1 MALDGCTTLQ
11 HDTRAALDAAASAH
25 VQRERVAI
33 VHATLDVLCA
43 YLKTGDNNVLI
54 EWAARQPWHR
64 DTSELDDATLLQLLG
79 ELDMLAQLIRTHLAP
94 SAEHQNQVLDRLEAA
109 MRRLRHYYAEAS
121 TRANAARMLHLQKAN
136 QNLKADIEQ
145 ASASEEDIRQQN
157 IELQLLYEIAQQSTH
172 ILNYADL
179 MYLIEENLHRALP
192 YDVAIGLVLTDE
204 HQPRLIC
211 RTTQPLSPLLQR
223 DLGRHIQTVLE
234 QFPTPTR
241 GPHTLP
247 PKWEIHV
254 HKPNAPMLAT
264 MQSMF
269 VVPFLPADTSE
280 LFGLLLVGAHPKDA
294 FSESQVRLIYTV
306 ANHAIRSMQH
316 LRTLLVSER
325 RGLENMIRNLPVGVL
340 MLDTHYRILLSNP
353 VADRYLPM
361 LTTDRRGQ
369 PLTRLGERTL
379 DTLLQDRQTW
389 EISTV
394 TRPPRTLRLTTN
406 TFLDRERHTSGWVLV
421 LDDITDRKQAEEN
434 IRHMALYDALTNL
447 PNRVLFRDRLI
458 QAIAQAQRT
467 GRLVAVMFLDM
478 DNFKSINDTLGH
490 SLGDQFLQIV
500 GQRLAEC
507 VRASD
512 TVARLGG
519 DEFTVILNSIAST
532 QDVASVAQKIL
543 DELSSPISLGERH
556 LVTSASIGI
565 TFYPS
570 DATDIDNLIKQ
581 ADIAMY
587 RAKNEG
593 RNSYTFFTADM
604 HGQALEWLTLERDMR
619 KAIDQGD
626 FVLHYQPQINL
637 DTRQISGV
645 EALVRWQHP
654 ELGLLTPER
663 FLPIAEEGG
672 LMSALGA
679 WVLRTA
685 CVQARAWQLADLPP
699 LYMAVNVSA
708 SQLAHT
714 GLARE
719 ISQILH
725 ETNLPAAWLVL
736 ELKEPGI
743 MRDAEA
749 LEERLHRLKALD
761 VQIAID
767 DFGTG
772 FSSLGY
778 LKRLPIDTLKIDR
791 SFVQD
796 IPHDEHGIDIAATII
811 AMAHNLH
818 LRVIAEGVEHES
830 QAAFLREHGCNEIQG
845 HLYGR
850 PVPAPEITQLLE
862 QVMHPHSAKQD
873 SQAIS

>member
-1 MALDGCTTLQ
+1 MALDGRTTLQ
-11 HDTRAALDAAASAH
+11 HDVRATLDAAASTH

-33 VHATLDVLCA
+33 VHATLDVLCT
-43 YLKTGDNNVLI
+43 YLETGDNDVLI
-54 EWAARQPWHR
+54 EWAARQPWQR
-64 DTSELDDATLLQLLG
+64 DTYELDDATLLLLLG
-79 ELDMLAQLIRTHLAP
+79 ELDILAQLIRAHLAP
-94 SAEHQNQVLDRLEAA
+94 SADSQNQVLDRLEAA
-109 MRRLRHYYAEAS
+109 MSRLRHYYAEAS
-121 TRANAARMLHLQKAN
+121 TRANAAHMLHLQKVN
-136 QNLKADIEQ
+136 HQLKNDIEQ

-157 IELQLLYEIAQQSTH
+157 FELQLLYEIAQQSTH

-192 YDVAIGLVLTDE
+192 YDVAVGLVLADE

-234 QFPTPTR
+234 QFPAPI
-241 GPHTLP
+241 GGQHTLP
-247 PKWEIHV
+247 LKWEIHV
-254 HKPNAPMLAT
+254 HKPHASMLAT
-264 MQSMF
+264 LQSMF

-316 LRTLLVSER
+316 LRTLLASER

-353 VADRYLPM
+353 VADRFLPM

-369 PLTRLGERTL
+369 SLTHLGERTL

-394 TRPPRTLRLTTN
+394 TRPPRMLRLTTN

-500 GQRLAEC
+500 GQRLVEC

-519 DEFTVILNSIAST
+519 DEFTIILNSIAST

-543 DELSSPISLGERH
+543 DELSAPISLGERH
-556 LVTSASIGI
+556 LITSASIGI

-570 DATDIDNLIKQ
+570 DATNIDDLIKQ

-587 RAKNEG
+587 RAKNDG
-593 RNSYTFFTADM
+593 RNSYSFFTADM

-654 ELGLLTPER
+654 ELGLLMPER

-685 CVQARAWQLADLPP
+685 CAQGRAWQLAGLPQ
-699 LYMAVNVSA
+699 LSMAVNISA

-714 GLARE
+714 DLARE
-719 ISQILH
+719 IVQILH
-725 ETNLPAAWLVL
+725 ETNLPASWLVL
-736 ELKEPGI
+736 ELKEPGM

-796 IPHDEHGIDIAATII
+796 IPHDEHGVDIAATII
-811 AMAHNLH
+811 AMARNLH
-818 LRVIAEGVEHES
+818 LHVIAEGVEHEC
-830 QAAFLREHGCNEIQG
+830 QEAFLREHGCHETQG
-845 HLYGR
+845 HLYGK
-850 PVPAPEITQLLE
+850 PMPAHEMTDVLE
-862 QVMHPHSAKQD
+862 RMTHQYAIHSDNPPA
-873 SQAIS
+873 S